1 MKLVEI
7 WRAASSI
14 LVLAAGLVLSKE
26 SQAQNDE
33 LDAAIQSYQDCLYR
47 AAAQHDDLKS
57 DPAAIAGAIVPMC
70 AQEYAAE
77 KAAWGK
83 NFSDPAAARAEF
95 ARMDALQARQA
106 ADVVLKER
114 QDKAKRN

>member
-7 WRAASSI
+7 WRAAPSI
-14 LVLAAGLVLSKE
+14 SVLAIGLLLSTQC
-26 SQAQNDE
+26 QAQNDE
-33 LDAAIQSYQDCLYR
+33 LDAAIQAYQDCLYR

-57 DPAAIAGAIVPMC
+57 DAAAIAGAITPMC

-83 NFSDPAAARAEF
+83 NFSDAAAAKAEF
-95 ARMDALQARQA
+95 GRMDALQARQA
-106 ADVVLKER
+106 TEVVLKER